1 MLLACSSC
9 TLLSSLHLY
18 APSTS
23 GDQRPHQDEKRQ
35 HLQCRPD
42 RLPPFKPIQ
51 FRCQDG
57 FVVGGVFEAEH
68 YRSSLRRRQEVTNAR
83 ERGDGYWQQQ
93 RQGLMPDVGYNCGK
107 KGEQRRADVCWLLGI
122 SDPRNVR

>member
-1 MLLACSSC
+1 MSPGSPATVQTDPIS
-9 TLLSSLHLY
+9 LS
-18 APSTS
+18 
-23 GDQRPHQDEKRQ
+23 R
-35 HLQCRPD
+35 
-42 RLPPFKPIQ
+42 RL
-51 FRCQDG
+51 RRR
-57 FVVGGVFEAEH
+57 GVFEAEH